1 MCGRRHRRAL
11 SKKPPSFSF
20 NAYDSTVVSNSLFH
34 PHSIYGTTDEQHT
47 FIIRGE
53 TCKGD
58 LKMLYWALVFLLVAI
73 VAGALGFGGI
83 AGAAG
88 GIAHIIFYVFLVL
101 LLVSLIMHFA
111 RGSAP

>member
-1 MCGRRHRRAL
+1 MEPADDRDVHYPRGNLQRR
-11 SKKPPSFSF
+11 F
-20 NAYDSTVVSNSLFH
+20 
-34 PHSIYGTTDEQHT
+34 E
-47 FIIRGE
+47 
-53 TCKGD
+53 
-58 LKMLYWALVFLLVAI
+58 MLYWALVFFLVAI

-111 RGSAP
+111 RGTAP

>member
-1 MCGRRHRRAL
+1 
-11 SKKPPSFSF
+11 
-20 NAYDSTVVSNSLFH
+20 
-34 PHSIYGTTDEQHT
+34 
-47 FIIRGE
+47 
-53 TCKGD
+53 
-58 LKMLYWALVFLLVAI
+58 MLYWALVFLLVAI

-111 RGSAP
+111 KAPHLRALLRFAINLEGRLSGAISCQENIRLALLKT

>member
-1 MCGRRHRRAL
+1 LRFGEAAFGFFETLAR
-11 SKKPPSFSF
+11 
-20 NAYDSTVVSNSLFH
+20 SLRFADQTH
-34 PHSIYGTTDEQHT
+34 EAT
-47 FIIRGE
+47 
-53 TCKGD
+53 
-58 LKMLYWALVFLLVAI
+58 MLYWALVFLVIALI
-73 VAGALGFGGI
+73 AGALGFGGI